1 VNESR
6 VIVAGALAG
15 ALIGAAAGYLFF
27 TDVGKSVRNRIE
39 PAVEDLRREF
49 GRFQKTIEKIGEM
62 ANDGLRVVNEFN
74 VARAK
79 SSFPDPGTSH

>member
-6 VIVAGALAG
+6 VVITGALAG

-27 TDVGKSVRNRIE
+27 TDAGRSIRNRIE

-49 GRFQKTIEKIGEM
+49 GRFQKTIEKVGEM

-74 VARAK
+74 SARAQ
-79 SSFPDPGTSH
+79 SSFPDPGTQH